1 MLMFHNINDKEG
13 RADWRRVRRGQRGT
27 LFLKLLGGGDGA
39 AYMSP
44 EIFNKYKLK
53 CLQCFQLFVLAYY
66 FVSRL
71 LVQTLKVLIWN
82 YSLKCRGLNEHFYT
96 STPQIEDLLSPS
108 NIGPSIRL
116 WRATHKCWNLGPR
129 LPCYATGPYMA
140 ARAGVEPTTLR
151 LKAIDSTNAPPC
163 LILLRLTS
171 WAADRHWRVRIDAR
185 IIIAPSIF

>member
-1 MLMFHNINDKEG
+1 MIRRGGPH
-13 RADWRRVRRGQRGT
+13 WRRARRGQRGT

-66 FVSRL
+66 IVSRL

-96 STPQIEDLLSPS
+96 SRLLPQIEDLLSPP
-108 NIGPSIRL
+108 NIGPSIYPPMEGPHTNVGTWAPGFL
-116 WRATHKCWNLGPR
+116 ATL
-129 LPCYATGPYMA
+129 LPASMTSS
-140 ARAGVEPTTLR
+140 L
-151 LKAIDSTNAPPC
+151 
-163 LILLRLTS
+163 LLRLL
-171 WAADRHWRVRIDAR
+171 RQ
-185 IIIAPSIF
+185 